1 MLDFGLSNAIVLI
14 VASISIPCA
23 IFVLFRQ
30 SPGFASWFR
39 GMPFGAPARFI
50 ATIRHGI
57 GWRLD
62 AYARYGSLYVK
73 GYIAKQ
79 SISLRWL
86 FRRKGRPSG
95 LQEGLIIS
103 LTSYPPRFASLALTL
118 RCLLSQTVSADRTIL
133 WVTAEDYRLLPAS
146 VIDLRDEG
154 LEIRFCR
161 NIRSYKKI
169 IPALLAF
176 PNSYIVTADDD
187 VYYSSMW
194 LEELVEH
201 AGKGTI
207 VCHRAHSVKFD
218 EDGQIEPYD
227 KWGYEAAGKGSL
239 LFPTGVGG
247 VLYGPGSLSPD
258 VLDHEAFMQL
268 CPQADDVWLFWMG
281 RRAGSGYVK
290 TRKHW
295 SEVSWNGT
303 QGAALHLTNVAGK
316 GNDEQIKLM
325 VDRYGLPSRSG
336 ELKRRP
342 FNADEMIARIQRML
356 DTQGILTADECRSIW
371 ADGPTNTAPIPLA
384 VSSPATTDMVEA
396 PAEVAGDAAIPAAH
410 S

>member
-1 MLDFGLSNAIVLI
+1 M
-14 VASISIPCA
+14 
-23 IFVLFRQ
+23 
-30 SPGFASWFR
+30 
-39 GMPFGAPARFI
+39 
-50 ATIRHGI
+50 
-57 GWRLD
+57 
-62 AYARYGSLYVK
+62 
-73 GYIAKQ
+73 
-79 SISLRWL
+79 
-86 FRRKGRPSG
+86 
-95 LQEGLIIS
+95 IIS

-154 LEIRFCR
+154 LEIRFCK

-176 PNSYIVTADDD
+176 PDSYIVTADDD
-187 VYYSSMW
+187 VYYSSRW
-194 LEELVEH
+194 LEELVEL

-218 EDGQIEPYD
+218 EGGQIEPYD

-258 VLDHEAFMQL
+258 VLDEAFMQL

-281 RRAGSGYVK
+281 RRAGSDYVK
-290 TRKHW
+290 TRKRW
-295 SEVSWNGT
+295 SEVPWSGT
-303 QGAALHLTNVAGK
+303 QGSALHLTNVAGK
-316 GNDEQIKLM
+316 GNDEQIKSM
-325 VDRYGLPSRSG
+325 VNRYGLPSRSG

-371 ADGPTNTAPIPLA
+371 ADGPTITAPIPLA
-384 VSSPATTDMVEA
+384 VSSPATTGMVEA
-396 PAEVAGDAAIPAAH
+396 PADVTADAAIPAAH

>member
-1 MLDFGLSNAIVLI
+1 M
-14 VASISIPCA
+14 
-23 IFVLFRQ
+23 
-30 SPGFASWFR
+30 
-39 GMPFGAPARFI
+39 
-50 ATIRHGI
+50 
-57 GWRLD
+57 
-62 AYARYGSLYVK
+62 
-73 GYIAKQ
+73 AKQ

-154 LEIRFCR
+154 LEIRFCK

-187 VYYSSMW
+187 VYYSSRW
-194 LEELVEH
+194 LEELVEL

-207 VCHRAHSVKFD
+207 VCHRAHSVQFD
-218 EDGQIEPYD
+218 EGGQIEPYD

-258 VLDHEAFMQL
+258 VLDDEAFMQL

-281 RRAGSGYVK
+281 RRAGSDYVK

-303 QGAALHLTNVAGK
+303 QGSALHLTNVAGK
-316 GNDEQIKLM
+316 GNDEQIKSM
-325 VDRYGLPSRSG
+325 VNRYGLPSRSG

-342 FNADEMIARIQRML
+342 FNADEMIARIPADARHAGHFDRGRMSF
-356 DTQGILTADECRSIW
+356 DMGGWPGKHRANPTCRVFSRHYRNGRG
-371 ADGPTNTAPIPLA
+371 AAGSQSRCGCSSRPLLRRIG
-384 VSSPATTDMVEA
+384 
-396 PAEVAGDAAIPAAH
+396 AEVTQCPASLQVSCYAQPRISPLPSEAGHCRRKARAIHGPVRQGR
-410 S
+410 